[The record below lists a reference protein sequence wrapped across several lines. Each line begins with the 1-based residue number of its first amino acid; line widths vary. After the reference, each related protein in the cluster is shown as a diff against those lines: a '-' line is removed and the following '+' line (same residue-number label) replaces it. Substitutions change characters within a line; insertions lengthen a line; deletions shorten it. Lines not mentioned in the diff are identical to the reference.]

1 MSIPCAFQWVRFHF
15 YASLSR
21 HLATKCN
28 KYLRWYPA
36 KSKKKQLIFTVKH
49 WKHQFLYPPGKRK
62 HTFNSALSGDML
74 VPWRVPVILF
84 SSVRGWMHTLLG
96 YQIFSWH
103 DLRFTLQQRSSS
115 LWVCLQGCKWL
126 SANQHVEVTLVWVVM
141 MPQCHPWNTFDTIL
155 PFVSSNC
162 SSVDFFCWTSLNSCA
177 TVVSSIPNNQ
187 QQHTSSTAVQLEG
200 QPPRVS

>member
-1 MSIPCAFQWVRFHF
+1 MSPIPFLCIPE
-15 YASLSR
+15 SPP
-21 HLATKCN
+21 CN
-28 KYLRWYPA
+28 KM
-36 KSKKKQLIFTVKH
+36 QQIFTVVPSKIKEKTTNLH
-49 WKHQFLYPPGKRK
+49 GEALETSISFPSRKLMYPTLAKRK
-62 HTFNSALSGDML
+62 PTFNSALSGDML
-74 VPWRVPVILF
+74 VPWRVHIILF
-84 SSVRGWMHTLLG
+84 SSVQGWMHTLLG
-96 YQIFSWH
+96 YQIFPWH

-177 TVVSSIPNNQ
+177 TVVNSIPNNQ